1 MANLKEIEESCLELN
16 TLRNDFIFLHV
27 NCFGLSFLT
36 AHELTEGYYKQL
48 QEDIDTVLEIYAGL
62 NKEYT
67 VAVPFNL
74 NRSSGSY
81 VKLQDI
87 DTENAAF
94 GIAQKLAGKVV
105 RTLEQVRESL
115 DSNGY
120 ISMVDSMLE
129 YWEKQY
135 RFILGRFNA

>member
-1 MANLKEIEESCLELN
+1 MSNLKDIEGACLELN

-81 VKLQDI
+81 VKMQDI
-87 DTENAAF
+87 DTENSVF
-94 GIAQKLAGKVV
+94 GIAQKLAGKVIQA
-105 RTLEQVRESL
+105 LEQVRESL

-120 ISMVDSMLE
+120 ISMIDGMLE
-129 YWEKQY
+129 YWEKHY
-135 RFILGRFNA
+135 NFILNRFNA